1 MSDEWDYQIR
11 INLSDDHAAAARRD
25 PADPSIEALADVLA
39 RHRAELK
46 NQFDAFAEYVAEAER
61 RGVEHFP
68 LYRWT
73 KAVIEDPEKK
83 AKHLKSF
90 AVHVDGQEV
99 YAKPFAD
106 ALERDL
112 QPLVDRGVITKLSKL
127 DTNPANN
134 PQRPAHFA

>member
-11 INLSDDHAAAARRD
+11 INLSDDRAEAARRD
-25 PADPSIEALADVLA
+25 SADPSIKALTDVLA

-46 NQFDAFAEYVAEAER
+46 NQFDAFAEYVAEAEE

-73 KAVIEDPEKK
+73 KAVIEDSEKK

-90 AVHVDGQEV
+90 SIRVEGQEV
-99 YAKPFAD
+99 YAKALAD
-106 ALERDL
+106 ALEEDL
-112 QPLVDRGVITKLSKL
+112 QPLLEQGVISKLSKL
-127 DTNPANN
+127 DANPANN
-134 PQRPAHFA
+134 PQGPAHFA